1 MIMAIKMIIDEREI
15 EVEEGLT
22 ILEAARQ
29 NDIHI
34 PTLCYIKELN
44 PQASCRM
51 CVVEVEGARTFQPS
65 CATKVREGMVVRT
78 DTEELRKNRK
88 LTLQMIMAHHPVEC
102 HHCLR
107 LGSSKEEDLDPKFC
121 EMCFFCDCVRDGICE
136 LQKLN
141 REYHVDA
148 LPFDIEGYRYEID
161 DSLHSIVRDSN
172 KCVKCRR
179 CVDVCNEIQSV
190 HNLALFG
197 RGQEYRVTASMNKP
211 MDESLC
217 VRCGRC
223 VDVCPTGAIY
233 MEESIDKML
242 FYVHSYQTKT
252 IGMASTSLLGD
263 LEQLNKME
271 PGTLDVHRVIAAL
284 RKLGV
289 DCVISE
295 EQAINES
302 KNEAEEIIMNADGP
316 VLISNSHAVKNF
328 VDSYFPELADNI
340 RYYKSVQESFA
351 SIALEL
357 AGKLDYDPAALKTIV
372 FTANNENGA
381 EAKEKGT
388 VDFSMN
394 AREIYRTF
402 KRTGI
407 DLTRMQPVDALKFD
421 VDPEYVF
428 GKVTGPVSFNYEA
441 EPEILKIDGKNI
453 AIAHNLG
460 QARMLLEEVKSGNKR
475 FDVIRLC
482 A

>member
-1 MIMAIKMIIDEREI
+1 MAINMTIDEKVI
-15 EVEEGLT
+15 EVEEGMT
-22 ILEAARQ
+22 ILEAAKQ
-29 NDIHI
+29 NGIHI
-34 PTLCYIKELN
+34 PTLCYIKELD
-44 PQASCRM
+44 PHASCRM

-78 DTEELRKNRK
+78 NTEELQKNRK
-88 LTLQMIMAHHPVEC
+88 LTLQMIMAHHPVDC

-107 LGSSKEEDLDPKFC
+107 IGSSKEEDLDPMFC

-136 LQKLN
+136 LQQLN

-148 LPFDIEGYRYEID
+148 LPFKVEGYRYDVD
-161 DSLHSIVRDSN
+161 DSLHSIVRDPN

-179 CVDVCNEIQSV
+179 CTDVCNDIQSV

-211 MDESLC
+211 MNESLC

-242 FYVHSYQTKT
+242 YFTHSYNAKT

-263 LEQLNKME
+263 LEKLNKMDS
-271 PGTLDVHRVIAAL
+271 GTLDVHKVIAAL
-284 RKLGV
+284 HKIGV

-295 EQAINES
+295 EQAVNAS
-302 KNEAEEIIMNADGP
+302 KKEAEELIMNADGP
-316 VLISNSHAVKNF
+316 IMISNSHAVKNF
-328 VDSYFPELADNI
+328 VDLNFSDIADKVH
-340 RYYKSVQESFA
+340 YYKSVQESFA
-351 SIALEL
+351 SIAKEL
-357 AGKLDYDPAALKTIV
+357 AGQLGYDISTLKTIV

-381 EAKEKGT
+381 EAKEKET

-402 KRTGI
+402 KRTGV
-407 DLTRMQPVDALKFD
+407 DLNRMKSVDALKFD
-421 VDPEYVF
+421 IDPECVF
-428 GKVTGPVSFNYEA
+428 GKVTGPISFNYET

-460 QARMLLEEVKSGNKR
+460 QARKLLEEVRNGISR